1 MKRIVL
7 TGGGTAGHITPNIAL
22 MPELEKRGYRYFYIG
37 SYDGMEKEMIENLG
51 VRYFSVST
59 GKLRRYFSL
68 RNFTDPARVVKGY
81 LEARKWLKK
90 IRPHVIFSKGGFVS
104 VPVVL
109 AAHHL
114 GIPVVIHESDMSPG
128 LANKISIPF
137 ADAVCCNFPETVN
150 DFPEGKAILTGSPIR
165 QELFEGS
172 REAGL
177 AFCGFSGDKP
187 VLLIIGGSLGSVAIN
202 NAVRNILPQLL
213 PDFHVIHLCGKGNLD
228 ESLDGTPGYV
238 QYEFISKELPDLMAA
253 ADLVISR
260 AGANAICELLA
271 LRKPN
276 ILIPLPAIASRGDQ
290 LQNAAS
296 FEKQGFSCV
305 LQEDDITDEL
315 LLQTI
320 HKVYENRQSYIDT
333 MTKSPQDQ
341 AITLIADLL
350 DRLAQKRRK

>member
-22 MPELEKRGYRYFYIG
+22 MPELENRGYRYFYIG
-37 SYDGMEKEMIENLG
+37 SRDGMEKEMIESLG

-90 IRPHVIFSKGGFVS
+90 IRPHVVFSKGGFVS

-109 AAHHL
+109 AAHRL

-150 DFPEGKAILTGSPIR
+150 DFPDGKAILTGSPIR

-177 AFCGFSGDKP
+177 SFCGFSGDKP

-276 ILIPLPAIASRGDQ
+276 ILIPLPAVASRGDQ

-320 HKVYENRQSYIDT
+320 HEVYENRQSYIDT

-350 DRLAQKRRK
+350 DRLAKKPKK

>member
-37 SYDGMEKEMIENLG
+37 SRDGMEKEMIESLG

-90 IRPHVIFSKGGFVS
+90 IRPHVVFSKGGFVS

-109 AAHHL
+109 AAHRL

-128 LANKISIPF
+128 LANKISIPS
-137 ADAVCCNFPETVN
+137 ADAVCCNFPETVS

-172 REAGL
+172 RETGL
-177 AFCGFSGDKP
+177 AFCGFSDDKP

-202 NAVRNILPQLL
+202 NAVRHILPQLL

-276 ILIPLPAIASRGDQ
+276 ILIPLPAVASRGDQ

-320 HKVYENRQSYIDT
+320 HEVYENRQNYIDT

-350 DRLAQKRRK
+350 DRLAKKQKK